1 MAEDEMEMDC
11 PRCHQQY
18 DTLETSVEKDYW
30 LCKECCLILPKN
42 STWMRNFIPTSKK
55 ATALASVFALGV
67 GWALGKTLD
76 TYTLVPVVTT
86 TSIIAAI
93 MHGKYYPKWSS
104 WLNCPHFNG
113 DETKKSMHKG
123 RFDAGVRNKLFSH
136 MVSLSFEELMFSSIA
151 GFIKNYRHYPGSY
164 SKVCLAYCL
173 TITKK
178 ELFINLEQTKDDLI
192 EPFKQELSALNDAEV
207 DHKTGM
213 FKINQQMQTVDPEF
227 MQAVNNYNTKSPKSS
242 EKQDRLVEIFKREMP
257 PASSIIMALED
268 VLHVVIYKFFNKQ
281 ENYTGYWVYIPLY
294 DISTAYLNQPD
305 YMYPIQ
311 PGFIN
316 ALMELTGVEANSIKL
331 YLPYHYNQ

>member
-1 MAEDEMEMDC
+1 
-11 PRCHQQY
+11 
-18 DTLETSVEKDYW
+18 
-30 LCKECCLILPKN
+30 
-42 STWMRNFIPTSKK
+42 
-55 ATALASVFALGV
+55 
-67 GWALGKTLD
+67 
-76 TYTLVPVVTT
+76 
-86 TSIIAAI
+86 
-93 MHGKYYPKWSS
+93 
-104 WLNCPHFNG
+104 
-113 DETKKSMHKG
+113 
-123 RFDAGVRNKLFSH
+123 
-136 MVSLSFEELMFSSIA
+136 MFSSIA